1 MNYRNII
8 KRIIPWPTI
17 RKYIIILKQK
27 KVANKL
33 KYLINGCDNNKLERI
48 TFLKKKEHLQ
58 PEKTI
63 WQYWAQGFDAEKM
76 PPLIQICLDSIKKYA
91 PDYNIIRL
99 SDENISQYIDLPE
112 WIIAKKNVIP
122 IAHYSDLLRCLLLST
137 YGGLWLDAAVLL
149 TGPLPQYLFSSDFFM
164 YQRDPSEPNKKYWE
178 NSFAYYFGWDKGFKV
193 NVLIGIMFAKPNNTV
208 ITDMGAMLLNF
219 WKDHNSI
226 PDYFFF
232 QILFDLYIKRHS
244 DRNCCIVNDCIPH
257 LLRQVIN
264 NNFPP
269 VKDIQQIYKLTT
281 VHSLNYKNPLAVDE
295 LKRIINK

>member
-17 RKYIIILKQK
+17 RKYIIILNQK

-33 KYLINGCDNNKLERI
+33 KYLINECDNNKLERI
-48 TFLKKKEHLQ
+48 TFLKKKHLQ

-112 WIIAKKNVIP
+112 WIISKKNVIP

-137 YGGLWLDAAVLL
+137 YGGIWLDAAVLL
-149 TGPLPQYLFSSDFFM
+149 TGPLPQYLFSSDFFT
-164 YQRDPSEPNKKYWE
+164 QVS
-178 NSFAYYFGWDKGFKV
+178 
-193 NVLIGIMFAKPNNTV
+193 
-208 ITDMGAMLLNF
+208 
-219 WKDHNSI
+219 
-226 PDYFFF
+226 
-232 QILFDLYIKRHS
+232 
-244 DRNCCIVNDCIPH
+244 
-257 LLRQVIN
+257 QVI
-264 NNFPP
+264 
-269 VKDIQQIYKLTT
+269 
-281 VHSLNYKNPLAVDE
+281 
-295 LKRIINK
+295 